1 MQECTFYVDTH
12 QKKSG
17 FISCIYRT
25 KKSYKIN
32 WFFGDYLLNREV
44 HSKSSWNQYI
54 DTLNCNSS
62 QDKLRKSLRSQ
73 QELNSYVEVHKY
85 LEPHSFLSRS
95 LYYPKYTWQFSKL
108 INFPLPLKQKEC
120 PVSFVKERLTI

>member
-1 MQECTFYVDTH
+1 MCTFYVDTP

-25 KKSYKIN
+25 IKSFKIN
-32 WFFGDYLLNREV
+32 WFFSDCLLNREA
-44 HSKSSWNQYI
+44 HLKSSWNQFI
-54 DTLNCNSS
+54 DTLICHSS
-62 QDKLRKSLRSQ
+62 QDKLRKSLGSQ

-85 LEPHSFLSRS
+85 LEPHSFLSLS

-108 INFPLPLKQKEC
+108 INFPLPLEQKKR
-120 PVSFVKERLTI
+120 PVSFVKEWLTI